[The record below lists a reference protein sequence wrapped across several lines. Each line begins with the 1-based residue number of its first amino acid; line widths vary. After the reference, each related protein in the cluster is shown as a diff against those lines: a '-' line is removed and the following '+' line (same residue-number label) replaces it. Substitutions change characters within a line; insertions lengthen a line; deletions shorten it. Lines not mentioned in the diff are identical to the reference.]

1 MLITSIEMDTL
12 LTLRVWRFERTPLG
26 TSCLLYWITS
36 LLPSP
41 TYLFQSC
48 NGFLLLFTFT
58 MDRVRV
64 SKRLDRT
71 ASTAWTTCANECH
84 TKKIDLNIVY
94 YTIFCPTNTPSPH
107 VQTFTRQKEPFW
119 TTTRSPLRPSCPLF
133 AYRRARTHTHKY
145 IHRQAQTHARTY
157 ARTYARTHKHTHTY
171 TDNNSSLPVG
181 HIRLGNLGSLKNS
194 GICSNIMTAILVA
207 V

>member
-119 TTTRSPLRPSCPLF
+119 TTIITVSVIWIFPGNIKYFKSISPAPPSVPPAPFLLTD
-133 AYRRARTHTHKY
+133 ARAHTHTNTYTDRHRRTHEL
-145 IHRQAQTHARTY
+145 THARTH
-157 ARTYARTHKHTHTY
+157 AHTSTHTHTPI
-171 TDNNSSLPVG
+171 TIVVCL
-181 HIRLGNLGSLKNS
+181 
-194 GICSNIMTAILVA
+194 
-207 V
+207 